1 MPTASA
7 ATRLYSRVDLPDD
20 MRVDMRVGVR
30 PTEAAMPHPA
40 RLQTPRGGKA
50 P

>member
-7 ATRLYSRVDLPDD
+7 ATRLSSRVDLPDD
-20 MRVDMRVGVR
+20 MRVGVR
-30 PTEAAMPHPA
+30 LTEVATPHPA
-40 RLQTPRGGKA
+40 RLQTPCGGKA